1 MQRNQTAHSKPLSRR
16 QMRGFSIWSLSL
28 SLLLLGGLL
37 MLALRIMPIYAEY
50 LTVRDVIV
58 RAAAQHD
65 SETQPLADLRVRIA
79 KLLKA
84 NQVDDTSIDEIEI
97 YRDRG
102 FIVVD
107 ASYEKRFPLFWILD
121 GVMKFDD
128 LVIKTKSKGR
138 T

>member
-1 MQRNQTAHSKPLSRR
+1 MQRNQTAHFRPLSRR

-28 SLLLLGGLL
+28 SLLLGGLP
-37 MLALRIMPIYAEY
+37 MLGLRIMPIYAEY

-65 SETQPLADLRVRIA
+65 SETQPLADLSVRIA

-107 ASYEKRFPLFWILD
+107 ANYEERFPLFWILD

>member
-1 MQRNQTAHSKPLSRR
+1 
-16 QMRGFSIWSLSL
+16 
-28 SLLLLGGLL
+28 

-107 ASYEKRFPLFWILD
+107 ANYGKRFPLFWILD

>member
-1 MQRNQTAHSKPLSRR
+1 MQRNQTTHSKPLSRR

-28 SLLLLGGLL
+28 SLLLGGLL
-37 MLALRIMPIYAEY
+37 VLALRIVPIYAEY
-50 LTVRDVIV
+50 LTVCDVIV

-97 YRDRG
+97 YRDRR

-107 ASYEKRFPLFWILD
+107 ANYEKRFPLFWILD

>member
-1 MQRNQTAHSKPLSRR
+1 MQRNQTAHSTPLSRR

-28 SLLLLGGLL
+28 SLLLGGLL

-107 ASYEKRFPLFWILD
+107 ANYEKRFPLFWILD

-128 LVIKTKSKGR
+128 LVIKNKSKGR

>member
-28 SLLLLGGLL
+28 SLLLGGLL
-37 MLALRIMPIYAEY
+37 MLALRIVPIYAEY
-50 LTVRDVIV
+50 LTVCDVIV

-65 SETQPLADLRVRIA
+65 SEAQPLADLRVRIA

-107 ASYEKRFPLFWILD
+107 ANYEKRFPLFWILD

>member
-1 MQRNQTAHSKPLSRR
+1 MQRNQTAHSKPLSRCL
-16 QMRGFSIWSLSL
+16 MRGFSIWSLSL
-28 SLLLLGGLL
+28 ILLLGGLL
-37 MLALRIMPIYAEY
+37 MMALRIVPIYAEY
-50 LTVRDVIV
+50 LTGRDVIV

-65 SETQPLADLRVRIA
+65 SETRPLADLRVRIA

-107 ASYEKRFPLFWILD
+107 ANYEKRSPLFWILD

>member
-1 MQRNQTAHSKPLSRR
+1 MQRNQTAHFKPLSRR
-16 QMRGFSIWSLSL
+16 QMLGFSIWSLSL
-28 SLLLLGGLL
+28 RLLLLGSLL
-37 MLALRIMPIYAEY
+37 MVALRIVPIYAEY

-58 RAAAQHD
+58 RAAAQRD

-79 KLLKA
+79 TLLKA
-84 NQVDDTSIDEIEI
+84 SQVDDTSIDEIEV

-102 FIVVD
+102 FNVVN
-107 ASYEKRFPLFWILD
+107 ANYEKRFPLFWILD

-128 LVIKTKSKGR
+128 LVIQTEPKGR

>member
-1 MQRNQTAHSKPLSRR
+1 MQRNQTAHSKSLSRR

-28 SLLLLGGLL
+28 SLLLGGLL

-65 SETQPLADLRVRIA
+65 SETQPLADLSVRIA
-79 KLLKA
+79 KLLMA
-84 NQVDDTSIDEIEI
+84 NQVDDTSFDENEI

-107 ASYEKRFPLFWILD
+107 ANYEKRFPLFWILD
-121 GVMKFDD
+121 GVMKCDD
-128 LVIKTKSKGR
+128 LVIKNKSKGR

>member
-1 MQRNQTAHSKPLSRR
+1 MQRNQAAHSKPLSRR

-28 SLLLLGGLL
+28 SLLLGGLL

-65 SETQPLADLRVRIA
+65 SKTQPLADLRLRIA
-79 KLLKA
+79 KLRKA

-97 YRDRG
+97 YRDRR

-107 ASYEKRFPLFWILD
+107 ANYEKRFPLFWILD

-128 LVIKTKSKGR
+128 LVIKTKPTGR

>member
-1 MQRNQTAHSKPLSRR
+1 MQRNQAAHSKPLSRR
-16 QMRGFSIWSLSL
+16 QMRGFSILSLSL
-28 SLLLLGGLL
+28 SLLLGGLL
-37 MLALRIMPIYAEY
+37 VLALRIVPIYAEY
-50 LTVRDVIV
+50 LTVCDVIV

-65 SETQPLADLRVRIA
+65 SEAQPLADLRVRIA

-97 YRDRG
+97 YRDRRA
-102 FIVVD
+102 IVVD
-107 ASYEKRFPLFWILD
+107 ANYEKRFPLFWILD

-128 LVIKTKSKGR
+128 LVIKTKPTGR

>member
-1 MQRNQTAHSKPLSRR
+1 MQRNQTAHFKPLSRR
-16 QMRGFSIWSLSL
+16 QMRGFSIWSLSV
-28 SLLLLGGLL
+28 SLLLGGLL

-65 SETQPLADLRVRIA
+65 SETQLLADLSVRIA

-107 ASYEKRFPLFWILD
+107 ANYEKRFPLFWILD

-128 LVIKTKSKGR
+128 LVINTKSKGR

>member
-1 MQRNQTAHSKPLSRR
+1 MQRNQAAHSKPLSRR
-16 QMRGFSIWSLSL
+16 QMRGFSILSLSL
-28 SLLLLGGLL
+28 SLLLGGLL
-37 MLALRIMPIYAEY
+37 VLALRIVPIYAEY
-50 LTVRDVIV
+50 LTVCDVIV

-65 SETQPLADLRVRIA
+65 SEAQPLADLRVRIA

-107 ASYEKRFPLFWILD
+107 ANYEKRFPLFWILD

>member
-1 MQRNQTAHSKPLSRR
+1 MQRNQTAHFKPLSRL
-16 QMRGFSIWSLSL
+16 QMRGFSIGSLSL
-28 SLLLLGGLL
+28 SLLLGGLL

-107 ASYEKRFPLFWILD
+107 ANYEKRFPLFWILD

>member
-1 MQRNQTAHSKPLSRR
+1 MQRNQAAHSKPLSRR
-16 QMRGFSIWSLSL
+16 QMRGFSIWFLSL
-28 SLLLLGGLL
+28 NLLLGGLL

-107 ASYEKRFPLFWILD
+107 ANYGKRFPLFWILD

>member
-16 QMRGFSIWSLSL
+16 QMRGLSIWSLSL
-28 SLLLLGGLL
+28 SLLLGGLL
-37 MLALRIMPIYAEY
+37 VLALRIVSIYAEY
-50 LTVRDVIV
+50 LTVCDVFV

-65 SETQPLADLRVRIA
+65 SETQPLVDLRVRIA

-107 ASYEKRFPLFWILD
+107 ANYEKRFPLFWILD
-121 GVMKFDD
+121 GVMKFDH

>member
-1 MQRNQTAHSKPLSRR
+1 
-16 QMRGFSIWSLSL
+16 
-28 SLLLLGGLL
+28 
-37 MLALRIMPIYAEY
+37 MLALRIVPIYAEY
-50 LTVRDVIV
+50 LTGRDVIR

-65 SETQPLADLRVRIA
+65 SEAQPLADLRVRIA

-107 ASYEKRFPLFWILD
+107 ANYEKRFPLFWILD
-121 GVMKFDD
+121 GVMKFDH

>member
-1 MQRNQTAHSKPLSRR
+1 MQRNQTAHSKPLLRR

-28 SLLLLGGLL
+28 SLLLGGLL

-65 SETQPLADLRVRIA
+65 SETQPLADLSVRIA

-107 ASYEKRFPLFWILD
+107 ANYEKRFSLFWILD

>member
-16 QMRGFSIWSLSL
+16 QMRGLSILSLSL
-28 SLLLLGGLL
+28 SLLVLGGLL
-37 MLALRIMPIYAEY
+37 MLALRIVPIYAEY
-50 LTVRDVIV
+50 LTGRDVIR

-65 SETQPLADLRVRIA
+65 SETQPLADLSVRIA

-107 ASYEKRFPLFWILD
+107 ANYEKRFPLFWILD
-121 GVMKFDD
+121 GVMKFDE

>member
-1 MQRNQTAHSKPLSRR
+1 MQRNQAAHSKPLSRR
-16 QMRGFSIWSLSL
+16 KMRGFSVWSLSL
-28 SLLLLGGLL
+28 SLLLGGLL
-37 MLALRIMPIYAEY
+37 VLALRIVPIYAEY
-50 LTVRDVIV
+50 LTVCDVIV

-65 SETQPLADLRVRIA
+65 SEAQPLADLRVRIA

-97 YRDRG
+97 YRDRR

-107 ASYEKRFPLFWILD
+107 ANYEKRFPLFWILD

-128 LVIKTKSKGR
+128 LVIKTRPTGR

>member
-1 MQRNQTAHSKPLSRR
+1 MQRNQTAHSKPLSCR
-16 QMRGFSIWSLSL
+16 QMREFSIWSLSL
-28 SLLLLGGLL
+28 SLLLLAGLL
-37 MLALRIMPIYAEY
+37 MVALRIVPIHAEY

-97 YRDRG
+97 YRDRR
-102 FIVVD
+102 FIGVD
-107 ASYEKRFPLFWILD
+107 ANYEKRFPLFWILD
-121 GVMKFDD
+121 GLMKFDD
-128 LVIKTKSKGR
+128 LVIKTKPTGR

>member
-1 MQRNQTAHSKPLSRR
+1 MQRNQTAHFRPLSRR

-28 SLLLLGGLL
+28 SLLLGGLL
-37 MLALRIMPIYAEY
+37 MLGLRIMPIYAEY

-65 SETQPLADLRVRIA
+65 SETQPLADLSVRIA

-107 ASYEKRFPLFWILD
+107 ANYEKRFPLFWILD

>member
-1 MQRNQTAHSKPLSRR
+1 MV
-16 QMRGFSIWSLSL
+16 
-28 SLLLLGGLL
+28 
-37 MLALRIMPIYAEY
+37 ALRIVPIYAEY
-50 LTVRDVIV
+50 LTARDVIV

-65 SETQPLADLRVRIA
+65 SETQLLADLSVRIA

-107 ASYEKRFPLFWILD
+107 ANYEKRFPLFWILD

>member
-1 MQRNQTAHSKPLSRR
+1 MQRNQAAHSKPLSRR

-28 SLLLLGGLL
+28 SLLLGGLL
-37 MLALRIMPIYAEY
+37 VLALRIVPIYAEY
-50 LTVRDVIV
+50 LTVCDVIV
-58 RAAAQHD
+58 RAAAQPD
-65 SETQPLADLRVRIA
+65 SEAQPLADLRVRIA

-107 ASYEKRFPLFWILD
+107 ANYEKRFPLFWILD

>member
-16 QMRGFSIWSLSL
+16 QMRGFSIWFLSL
-28 SLLLLGGLL
+28 SLLLGGLL

-107 ASYEKRFPLFWILD
+107 ANYGKRFPLFWILD

>member
-1 MQRNQTAHSKPLSRR
+1 MQRNQAAHSKPLSRR
-16 QMRGFSIWSLSL
+16 QMRGFSVWSLSL
-28 SLLLLGGLL
+28 SLLLGGLL
-37 MLALRIMPIYAEY
+37 VLALRIVPIYAEY
-50 LTVRDVIV
+50 LTVCDVIV

-65 SETQPLADLRVRIA
+65 SEAQPLADLRVRIA

-97 YRDRG
+97 YRDRRA
-102 FIVVD
+102 IVVD
-107 ASYEKRFPLFWILD
+107 ANYEKRFPLFWILD

-128 LVIKTKSKGR
+128 LVIKTKPTGR

>member
-1 MQRNQTAHSKPLSRR
+1 MQRNQTAHFKPLSRR
-16 QMRGFSIWSLSL
+16 QMRGFSIGSLSL
-28 SLLLLGGLL
+28 SLLLGGLL

-65 SETQPLADLRVRIA
+65 SETQPLADLSVRIA

-107 ASYEKRFPLFWILD
+107 ANYEKRFPLFWILD

>member
-28 SLLLLGGLL
+28 SLLLGGLL
-37 MLALRIMPIYAEY
+37 LMALRIVPIFAEY

-65 SETQPLADLRVRIA
+65 SETQPLADLSVPIA

>member
-1 MQRNQTAHSKPLSRR
+1 MQRNQTAHFKPLSRR
-16 QMRGFSIWSLSL
+16 QMLGFSIWSLSL
-28 SLLLLGGLL
+28 SLLLLGSLL
-37 MLALRIMPIYAEY
+37 MVALRIVPIYAEY

-79 KLLKA
+79 TLLKSS
-84 NQVDDTSIDEIEI
+84 QVGDTSIDEIEI

-102 FIVVD
+102 FIVVN
-107 ASYEKRFPLFWILD
+107 ANCEKRFPLFWILD

-128 LVIKTKSKGR
+128 LVIQTEPKGR

>member
-50 LTVRDVIV
+50 LAVRDVIV
-58 RAAAQHD
+58 LAAAQHD

-107 ASYEKRFPLFWILD
+107 ANYEKRFPLFWILD

>member
-16 QMRGFSIWSLSL
+16 QMRGFSIWFLSL
-28 SLLLLGGLL
+28 NLLLGGLL

-107 ASYEKRFPLFWILD
+107 ANYEKRFPLFWILD
-121 GVMKFDD
+121 GIMKFDG

>member
-1 MQRNQTAHSKPLSRR
+1 MQRNQTAHFKPLSRR
-16 QMRGFSIWSLSL
+16 QMLGFSIWSLSL
-28 SLLLLGGLL
+28 RLLLLGSLL
-37 MLALRIMPIYAEY
+37 MVALRIVPIYAEY

-58 RAAAQHD
+58 RAAAQRD

-79 KLLKA
+79 TLLKA
-84 NQVDDTSIDEIEI
+84 SQVDDTSIDEIEV

-102 FIVVD
+102 FIVVN
-107 ASYEKRFPLFWILD
+107 ANYEKRFPLFWILD

-128 LVIKTKSKGR
+128 LVIQTEPKGR

>member
-1 MQRNQTAHSKPLSRR
+1 MQRNQAAHSKPLSRR

-28 SLLLLGGLL
+28 SLLLGGLL
-37 MLALRIMPIYAEY
+37 VLALRIVPIYAEY
-50 LTVRDVIV
+50 LTVCDVIV

-65 SETQPLADLRVRIA
+65 SEAQPLADLRVRIA

-107 ASYEKRFPLFWILD
+107 ANYEKRFPLFWILD

>member
-16 QMRGFSIWSLSL
+16 QMRGFSIWFLSL
-28 SLLLLGGLL
+28 SLLLGGLL

-65 SETQPLADLRVRIA
+65 SETQPLSDLRVRIA

-107 ASYEKRFPLFWILD
+107 ANYEKRFPLFWILD
-121 GVMKFDD
+121 GVMKFGD
-128 LVIKTKSKGR
+128 LIIKTKSKGR

>member
-1 MQRNQTAHSKPLSRR
+1 MQRNQAAHSKPLSRR

-28 SLLLLGGLL
+28 SLLLGGLL
-37 MLALRIMPIYAEY
+37 VLALRIVPIYAEY
-50 LTVRDVIV
+50 LTVCDVFV

-65 SETQPLADLRVRIA
+65 SEAQPLADLRVRIA

-97 YRDRG
+97 HRDRR

-107 ASYEKRFPLFWILD
+107 ANYEKRFPLFWILD

-128 LVIKTKSKGR
+128 LVIKTKPTGR

>member
-1 MQRNQTAHSKPLSRR
+1 MQRNQAAHSKPLSRR
-16 QMRGFSIWSLSL
+16 QMRGFSILSLSL
-28 SLLLLGGLL
+28 SLLLGGLL
-37 MLALRIMPIYAEY
+37 VLALRIVPIYAEY
-50 LTVRDVIV
+50 LTVCDVIV

-65 SETQPLADLRVRIA
+65 SEAQPLADLRVRIA

-97 YRDRG
+97 YRDRR
-102 FIVVD
+102 FIGVD
-107 ASYEKRFPLFWILD
+107 ANYEKRFPLFWILD

-128 LVIKTKSKGR
+128 LVIKTKPTGR

>member
-16 QMRGFSIWSLSL
+16 QMRGFSIWFLSL
-28 SLLLLGGLL
+28 NLLLGGLL

-107 ASYEKRFPLFWILD
+107 ANYEKRFPLFWILD

-128 LVIKTKSKGR
+128 LDIKTKSKGR

>member
-16 QMRGFSIWSLSL
+16 QMRGFSIWFLSL
-28 SLLLLGGLL
+28 NLLLGGLL

-79 KLLKA
+79 KLPKA

-107 ASYEKRFPLFWILD
+107 ANYGKRFPLFWILD

>member
-1 MQRNQTAHSKPLSRR
+1 MCPRLVVPALLTDQPAGKVMQRNQTAHFKPLSRR
-16 QMRGFSIWSLSL
+16 QMRGFSICSLSL
-28 SLLLLGGLL
+28 SLLLGGLL
-37 MLALRIMPIYAEY
+37 MLALRIMPVYAEY

-65 SETQPLADLRVRIA
+65 SETQPLADLSVRTA

-84 NQVDDTSIDEIEI
+84 NQVDDTSID
-97 YRDRG
+97 
-102 FIVVD
+102 
-107 ASYEKRFPLFWILD
+107 
-121 GVMKFDD
+121 D

>member
-1 MQRNQTAHSKPLSRR
+1 MQRNQTAHFKPLSCR
-16 QMRGFSIWSLSL
+16 QMREFSIWSLSL

-37 MLALRIMPIYAEY
+37 MVALRIVPIHAEY
-50 LTVRDVIV
+50 LTVRD
-58 RAAAQHD
+58 AAQHD

-84 NQVDDTSIDEIEI
+84 NWVDGTSIDEIEI

-107 ASYEKRFPLFWILD
+107 ANYEKRFPLFWILD